1 MMLLSPKSRLFWLY
15 WFPVIVYCAAIFI
28 QSAYPSPEG
37 LSVFQF
43 SDKILHFLGYALLG
57 GLFFR
62 ALLKVSP
69 RRGVL
74 RVIVF
79 SVAATTLYGMSDEI
93 HQAFVADRMA
103 DGMDVVADFA
113 GGIFGTLGLHTTRL
127 FYGRQ

>member
-1 MMLLSPKSRLFWLY
+1 MLLAPKSRLFWLY
-15 WFPVIVYCAAIFI
+15 WFPVIVYCAAIFV
-28 QSAYPSPEG
+28 QSAYPSPDG
-37 LSVFQF
+37 LPVFPF
-43 SDKILHFLGYALLG
+43 SDKMLHFLGYALLG
-57 GLFFR
+57 GFFYR
-62 ALLKVSP
+62 AFLKTGP
-69 RRGVL
+69 RWGVP

-79 SVAATTLYGMSDEI
+79 SVAATTLYGVSDEI